1 MILSG
6 ALLCSSDTKID
17 QAGKSEEIVMAEES
31 RTMMAVTSN
40 FTSDV
45 GSTQE
50 VDQACI
56 GDEVKNDNSKES
68 SSTIV
73 SSYKQSVDDV
83 IDQIH

>member
-31 RTMMAVTSN
+31 LAVTSN

-73 SSYKQSVDDV
+73 SSYK
-83 IDQIH
+83 